1 MAQGQSSSAAV
12 RAAVIKLMGNKSFLR
27 PASLIESLIHET
39 GESPITVRQSLGRL
53 VREKWIEGVT
63 SHGDP
68 IGQVR
73 IIGEVSSPPPCPTLD
88 RWRSVLETAGLGDRD
103 TAALIPLHTR
113 LADFDASFQ
122 ADILQGLLRL
132 RENMSEEAGHHRFIV
147 SAHYLIGSSKLLD
160 TLPASALKV
169 FGIQVDRFPGHPPY
183 VVAAGCANPQT
194 VILVENPAAFEMAV
208 ATRAVE
214 RCAFIATFGF
224 GLSKSGEE
232 YGKQLVEL
240 IETDRFAGA
249 ITLMREGSSCPPA
262 KDLLN
267 HPNITF
273 WGDLDLAAIHIYLRL
288 KKAIPGLRLSA
299 LYQPMIDAARTPGRH
314 HPYVGG
320 CGKDGQDRM
329 LVPASWDDAAAD
341 LLLSQC
347 GSFGVDQESVPPA
360 LVERLAEHEL
370 TLAGQ
375 VPG

>member
-1 MAQGQSSSAAV
+1 MGEGQGTAAM
-12 RAAVIKLMGNKSFLR
+12 RAAVIKLMGAKAFLR
-27 PASLIESLIHET
+27 PSGLVESLTRET
-39 GESPITVRQSLGRL
+39 GASPITVRQLL
-53 VREKWIEGVT
+53 ACLAREKWIEGVT
-63 SHGDP
+63 AHGEP
-68 IGQVR
+68 IRQVR
-73 IIGEVSSPPPCPTLD
+73 IIGEVPPPPANPALV
-88 RWRSVLETAGLGDRD
+88 RWRAVLDAAGLGDRD
-103 TAALIPLHTR
+103 TAALLPLHSR
-113 LADFDASFQ
+113 LVDFDVPILAS
-122 ADILQGLLRL
+122 ILQGLLRL
-132 RENMSEEAGHHRFIV
+132 RENMEAEAGRHLFVV

-169 FGIQVDRFPGHPPY
+169 FGIQVDRFPSHPPY

-232 YGKQLVEL
+232 YGKQLAEL

-249 ITLMREGSSCPPA
+249 ITLMREGSLCPPA

-273 WGDLDLAAIHIYLRL
+273 WGDLDIAGLHIYLRL
-288 KKAIPGLRLSA
+288 RKAIPGLRLSA
-299 LYQPMIDAARTPGRH
+299 LYAPMIDAAGTPGRR

-329 LVPASWDDAAAD
+329 LVPAVGDDAAAD
-341 LLLSQC
+341 LLLSKC
-347 GSFGVDQESVPPA
+347 GGLGVDQESVSPD
-360 LVERLAEHEL
+360 LVEQFAEHEL
-370 TLAGQ
+370 GSQ
-375 VPG
+375 RRNS